1 MSGII
6 RCVIS
11 GGTGID
17 WRLMS
22 NQSERVQ
29 YGWST
34 NMTDIVVNDDD
45 VSARGWGG
53 KMVRY

>member
-34 NMTDIVVNDDD
+34 KYDGY
-45 VSARGWGG
+45 RG
-53 KMVRY
+53 KR